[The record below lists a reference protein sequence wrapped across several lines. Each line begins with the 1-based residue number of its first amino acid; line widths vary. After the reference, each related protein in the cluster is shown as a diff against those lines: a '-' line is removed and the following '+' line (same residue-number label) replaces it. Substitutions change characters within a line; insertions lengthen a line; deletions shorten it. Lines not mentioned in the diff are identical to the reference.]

1 MAVCSVCLECKLI
14 RDFLVIF
21 LLTGGVGLRSLSQS
35 DKDIEA
41 LHGLPDSPKNRKRR
55 LGWRNSIPYRASF
68 SALLFTSW
76 SPESSFLYTGFTP
89 SKPSAGN
96 VSLEGHEDISRFTR
110 PIVSIVLGL
119 EYIPF
124 RAFMEDLACDQHSTS
139 GHDQRR

>member
-1 MAVCSVCLECKLI
+1 MVSPIALEAISVVQ
-14 RDFLVIF
+14 D
-21 LLTGGVGLRSLSQS
+21 GGT
-35 DKDIEA
+35 I
-41 LHGLPDSPKNRKRR
+41 N
-55 LGWRNSIPYRASF
+55 PYRASF

-119 EYIPF
+119 E
-124 RAFMEDLACDQHSTS
+124 
-139 GHDQRR
+139 

>member
-1 MAVCSVCLECKLI
+1 MLFTPGVTGVEVTAGDCPLGGRLFRLSEDKLI
-14 RDFLVIF
+14 RVFLVAF

-35 DKDIEA
+35 YQDIEA
-41 LHGLPDSPKNRKRR
+41 LHGLPDSPRDSKRCS
-55 LGWRNSIPYRASF
+55 GQRNNHPHRASF

-96 VSLEGHEDISRFTR
+96 VSLEGQEDISRFTR

-119 EYIPF
+119 E
-124 RAFMEDLACDQHSTS
+124 
-139 GHDQRR
+139 